1 MTEITQDEWESNQE
15 KLRPRLEK
23 GEDFLVRK
31 SDGTAYIATDISK
44 FDQPICD
51 I

>member
-1 MTEITQDEWESNQE
+1 MIEVTEEEFKENPDKYTGRIEN
-15 KLRPRLEK
+15 

-31 SDGTAYIATDISK
+31 SDGKAYIATDITK
-44 FDQPICD
+44 YENPCD